1 MKVRLQKSSRMPL
14 CAIFVFMIVITSSVI
29 APAQSHGYIVLHR
42 FHGNDGSDPMA
53 PLAVDSAGNIYG
65 ATTGGGDLNCNAPS
79 GCGVVFKLKMTGG
92 DFDLLHLFSGA
103 PDGAFPAAGVIL
115 GAGKLYGTTQSG
127 GGSCQPG
134 GCGTVYQVA
143 PTGQESVLYSFAG
156 GPSDG
161 AGPVGSLFMDA
172 GQSLFGTTGS
182 GGIQSVFGTAFELNA
197 SGAES
202 VLHLFTQSPDGA
214 IPVAGFVSDA
224 AGNLFSTTAL
234 GGSQNSNCMG
244 VGCGTVFELTPNG
257 SGGWTESVVYA
268 FQGGTDGLQP
278 AGNLVKDAS
287 GNFYGVTVGGGNPSC
302 GSFGCGTV
310 FKLARTSTGWTE
322 SVLYSFTGGNDGAN
336 PRSVV
341 MDSAGNLYVGTTS
354 SGQYSH
360 GTLFA
365 LSPSGQ
371 STVLHQ
377 FTGKDDGATPQVG
390 MVIEQPQRA
399 IIGAAS
405 NGGMP
410 GCGSLGCGVVFAYAP

>member
-244 VGCGTVFELTPNG
+244 VGCGTVFEETPNG
-257 SGGWTESVVYA
+257 QGGWNESVIYS
-268 FQGGTDGLQP
+268 FLGGSDGLQP

-287 GNFYGVTVGGGNPSC
+287 GNLYGVTAGGGNPNC

-310 FKLARTSTGWTE
+310 FKLTPAQGGGWSE
-322 SVLYSFTGGNDGAN
+322 SVLYTFTGASDGAN
-336 PRSVV
+336 PGTLVG
-341 MDSAGNLYVGTTS
+341 DSQGNLYGGTTS
-354 SGQYSH
+354 GGQYSN

-365 LSPSGQ
+365 LSAGGEFKI
-371 STVLHQ
+371 LHS
-377 FTGKDDGATPQVG
+377 FIGGPDGARPQVG
-390 MVIEQPQRA
+390 MVIERPQP
-399 IIGAAS
+399 IIVGATS
-405 NGGMP
+405 GGGNPSCPP
-410 GCGSLGCGVVFAYAP
+410 GCGVLFAYAP